1 MSKNNKNNKNN
12 KSNNNNQNKNNNNQN
27 KNNNNN
33 QNKNNNN
40 QNKNNNNQNKNNNN
54 NQNKNNNNQNKNN
67 NNQNNQNK
75 NNNNQNNQNKNNNN
89 QNNQNKNNNNQNNQN
104 KNNNNQNNQNKNQ
117 AIKAV
122 AQNVG
127 NKFTKSDFKGLK
139 KAGASANR
147 KLKIAAK
154 TSKVGDKAS
163 NKLSRLNPGFQISST
178 AREKLSRTDA
188 NGQGQMAL
196 QQLNSRK
203 ADQKKERKQLGKQ
216 IKGAGKNYLQ
226 WQGTTAKGAPLA
238 LGGFKIPKGMRKGNA
253 LKIGKKAI
261 KKGSFTQNDGSGS
274 YLGRG
279 ATDIL
284 NKKGKP
290 ANKTATWA
298 PGNNAGKGGKGN
310 NKVGVSGG
318 GDSMPSFDT
327 GGSDY
332 GDFGGGGSDYGD
344 FGGGGADTP
353 DMSSSVFGG
362 SGTEVSGS
370 PNFRRRRSRSSKL
383 GIASKGASRLGS
395 NLQRPSGLSIP
406 V

>member
-1 MSKNNKNNKNN
+1 MSKNKK
-12 KSNNNNQNKNNNNQN
+12 KPQAKPQA
-27 KNNNNN
+27 KA
-33 QNKNNNN
+33 QPKP
-40 QNKNNNNQNKNNNN
+40 QAKKQVAK
-54 NQNKNNNNQNKNN
+54 QEQK
-67 NNQNNQNK
+67 
-75 NNNNQNNQNKNNNN
+75 
-89 QNNQNKNNNNQNNQN
+89 
-104 KNNNNQNNQNKNQ
+104 Q

-139 KAGASANR
+139 TAGASANR

-196 QQLNSRK
+196 QQLNSRI

-332 GDFGGGGSDYGD
+332 GDFGGGG
-344 FGGGGADTP
+344 ADTP

-362 SGTEVSGS
+362 SGTGVSGS

>member
-1 MSKNNKNNKNN
+1 
-12 KSNNNNQNKNNNNQN
+12 
-27 KNNNNN
+27 
-33 QNKNNNN
+33 
-40 QNKNNNNQNKNNNN
+40 
-54 NQNKNNNNQNKNN
+54 
-67 NNQNNQNK
+67 
-75 NNNNQNNQNKNNNN
+75 
-89 QNNQNKNNNNQNNQN
+89 
-104 KNNNNQNNQNKNQ
+104 
-117 AIKAV
+117 
-122 AQNVG
+122 
-127 NKFTKSDFKGLK
+127 
-139 KAGASANR
+139 
-147 KLKIAAK
+147 
-154 TSKVGDKAS
+154 
-163 NKLSRLNPGFQISST
+163 
-178 AREKLSRTDA
+178 
-188 NGQGQMAL
+188 MAL
-196 QQLNSRK
+196 QQLNSRI

-261 KKGSFTQNDGSGS
+261 KKGSFTQNDGGGS

-279 ATDIL
+279 AVDIL

-290 ANKTATWA
+290 ANKTSTWA
-298 PGNNAGKGGKGN
+298 PVNNARKGGKGSNKVGATSGGGSTPSFGATSGGKGGKGS
-310 NKVGVSGG
+310 NKVGATSGG
-318 GDSMPSFDT
+318 GSTPSFGATSGGGSTPGSDT
-327 GGSDY
+327 GGSN
-332 GDFGGGGSDYGD
+332 YGD

-362 SGTEVSGS
+362 SGTGVSGS